1 VLQHCECRNSA
12 RRRASFSRKSRRIN
26 VNRTL
31 QRRFSIVC
39 VALAALAAIGATAG
53 ESGKADAVKAAEG
66 LWAYTA
72 LIAGGKGENMPL
84 TGVILF
90 KDGIFAQQSIFDG
103 EPFEKQGAM
112 AHAGPYG
119 TGPAGVHMVAEQ
131 TISIA
136 PGEAKPLRFR
146 RDTQH
151 DISVERSGE
160 EMTIVF
166 GSGTVQKF
174 KRIGPASGRIHRLD
188 KGVLALVDGHFVL
201 VEGDEEGVVTGYGTY
216 QQSGTAYDFN
226 VERWSE
232 SSAGKAT
239 NRRDFA
245 LKATF
250 DGKQLTLADGR
261 SFRVIAGEQ

>member
-1 VLQHCECRNSA
+1 
-12 RRRASFSRKSRRIN
+12 
-26 VNRTL
+26 VNTALLRG
-31 QRRFSIVC
+31 FSIAC
-39 VALAALAAIGATAG
+39 IALAAFAAIRATAAD
-53 ESGKADAVKAAEG
+53 KTDAVKAAEG
-66 LWAYTA
+66 LWSYTA

-90 KDGIFAQQSIFDG
+90 KDGIFAQQSIFNG

-112 AHAGPYG
+112 AHAGPFG
-119 TGPAGVHMVAEQ
+119 AGPQGVHMVAEQ

-136 PGEAKPLRFR
+136 PGEDKPLRFR
-146 RDTQH
+146 HDTQH
-151 DISVERSGE
+151 DISVARSGD

-174 KRIGPASGRIHRLD
+174 KRIGPANGRIHRLD
-188 KGVLALVDGHFVL
+188 KGVLALVDDHFVL
-201 VEGDEEGVVTGYGTY
+201 VQGDEQGVVTGYGTY
-216 QQSGTAYDFN
+216 ERSGTSYDLN
-226 VERWSE
+226 VTRWSE
-232 SSAGKAT
+232 SSASKAT

-261 SFRVIAGEQ
+261 SFRVLADRSE

>member
-1 VLQHCECRNSA
+1 
-12 RRRASFSRKSRRIN
+12 
-26 VNRTL
+26 VNR
-31 QRRFSIVC
+31 
-39 VALAALAAIGATAG
+39 ALLRGLSFIWAALAVLGGANATAG
-53 ESGKADAVKAAEG
+53 ANDKADAVKAAEG

-72 LIAGGKGENMPL
+72 LIAGSKRENMPL

-90 KDGIFAQQSIFDG
+90 KDGMFAQQSIFDG

-119 TGPAGVHMVAEQ
+119 AGPAGVHMTAEQ

-136 PGEAKPLRFR
+136 PGEDKPLRFR

-151 DISVERSGE
+151 DISVERSGD

-166 GSGTVQKF
+166 STGTVQKF
-174 KRIGPASGRIHRLD
+174 KRIGPANGRIHRLE

-201 VEGDEEGVVTGYGTY
+201 VHGDEQGVVTGFGEYK
-216 QQSGTAYDFN
+216 QSGAAYDFN
-226 VERWSE
+226 VERWAE
-232 SSAGKAT
+232 STAGKAT

-250 DGKQLTLADGR
+250 DGKQLRLADGR
-261 SFRVIAGEQ
+261 TFRVAAGKE